1 MTLGINSAYEPGI
14 NTKGRYQDYA
24 KIRGRQ
30 GRMIFKK
37 VDEGTYEYFYPAM
50 PSAI

>member
-1 MTLGINSAYEPGI
+1 MTLRINSAYEPGI
-14 NTKGRYQDYA
+14 KGRYQDYA